1 MFAGGKVVH
10 CLATPP
16 SRFERRTYHRQSDDE
31 FPFLGDQTVSRG
43 AAPIAVTL
51 NPDTFKEINVEWT
64 EEAIN
69 EAASRYEAGM
79 SLARVA
85 EHMGVTYAAI
95 DKALRKAGVKLRG
108 SGPQGPRLE
117 VPPKLREVY
126 ETLGTVA
133 SVAQHYSVKPEI
145 VYRWL
150 SRIDVRPKMSKL
162 KPITI
167 PPDWNEVAPVMT
179 QADLMRH
186 YNCGR
191 ERIYRLMAAT
201 GVQPMKHVNKPSTE
215 KTVREM
221 TPKVVRSGLQERED
235 LSHLTGYAEAAAQ
248 FLRRTHS
255 NVFKAN
261 IRYSDI
267 TPETWGFRQGL
278 PNGGRQQYS
287 VSGVGILW
295 LDELIELAKK
305 QGWKEPK
312 V

>member
-1 MFAGGKVVH
+1 M
-10 CLATPP
+10 
-16 SRFERRTYHRQSDDE
+16 
-31 FPFLGDQTVSRG
+31 
-43 AAPIAVTL
+43 
-51 NPDTFKEINVEWT
+51 EWT

-69 EAASRYEAGM
+69 EAANLYESGM

-95 DKALRKAGVKLRG
+95 DKALRKAGVKFRG
-108 SGPQGPRLE
+108 AGPQNRMPE
-117 VPPKLREVY
+117 APPGLAAAY
-126 ETLGTVA
+126 EQQGTVA
-133 SVAQHYSVKPEI
+133 KVAEYYSVRPEV

-150 SRIDVRPKMSKL
+150 SSIDVRPKKSKL
-162 KPITI
+162 KPII
-167 PPDWNEVAPVMT
+167 VPADWNEVAPVMT

-201 GVQPMKHVNKPSTE
+201 GVQPMKHADKPPVQ

-221 TPKVVRSGLQERED
+221 TPKVVRSGLRERED

-267 TPETWGFRQGL
+267 TQETWGFREGL